1 MNIVYYRYSSKIIV
15 VMYILRENKEWN
27 FRVDVKLFEN

>member
-1 MNIVYYRYSSKIIV
+1 MNIVYYRYSSKIIG
-15 VMYILRENKEWN
+15 VMYIRENKEWN